1 MRRERWWVALWLL
14 AATTASAALV
24 GTVSRP
30 LPLVSAAVALQ
41 VRPLSASLVH
51 DVVDRVSIVTAFVHF
66 GRQLAF

>member
-1 MRRERWWVALWLL
+1 MALWLL

-24 GTVSRP
+24 GAMSLP

-41 VRPLSASLVH
+41 VMSLSASLVD